1 MPFSFSNIPGSAI
14 LVMVICLTIA
24 QVVKHLKKQLR

>member
-14 LVMVICLTIA
+14 LIMVIYLTIA
-24 QVVKHLKKQLR
+24 QAVKHFRKQLR